1 LTKILVTGGLGY
13 IGSHTCVALSQSGY
27 TPVVIDNLSNTDIR
41 IKARI
46 ESIIGQPLAFQK
58 IDLCD
63 SAALSTYFEQEKDLQ
78 GIIHFAALKAVGES
92 VDKPL
97 LYFQNNIEG
106 LINLLTSK
114 SPSLPIIF
122 SSSCTVYGESAQQPL
137 QEDFPFQKA
146 VSPYGSTKQMGEE
159 ILQFS
164 AGKNNQ
170 GSVIALRYF
179 NPIGAHSSA
188 QIGELP
194 KGIPQNL
201 VPFLTQTVAGKRDK
215 LSVFGHQYPTP
226 DGTCIRDYIH
236 VMDLAEA
243 HVSALERLL
252 NKKNK
257 SPFEVFNIGTG
268 KGCSVLELIHSFEK
282 ATGEKVPFTFA
293 PPRPGDVT
301 IAYADTTHA
310 QKVLG
315 WSAKRSIEEALSS
328 AWNWEKQ
335 Q

>member
-1 LTKILVTGGLGY
+1 MTKILVTGGLGY

-41 IKARI
+41 VKARI

-58 IDLCD
+58 IDLID

-97 LYFQNNIEG
+97 LYYQNNIEG
-106 LINLLTSK
+106 LINLLTTK

-122 SSSCTVYGESAQQPL
+122 SSSCTVYGESTQQPL

-282 ATGEKVPFTFA
+282 ATGEKVPYTFA

>member
-1 LTKILVTGGLGY
+1 MTKILVTGGLGY

-41 IKARI
+41 VKARI

-63 SAALSTYFEQEKDLQ
+63 SRALSTYLEQEKDLQ

-92 VDKPL
+92 IDKPL
-97 LYFQNNIEG
+97 LYYQNNIEG
-106 LINLLTSK
+106 LINLLTTK

-170 GSVIALRYF
+170 GTVIALRYF

-252 NKKNK
+252 KGKNQR
-257 SPFEVFNIGTG
+257 SFEVFNIGTG

-282 ATGEKVPFTFA
+282 ATGEKVPYTFA

>member
-1 LTKILVTGGLGY
+1 MTKILVTGGLGY

-194 KGIPQNL
+194 KEIPQNPFKAEEVYFMLL
-201 VPFLTQTVAGKRDK
+201 VL
-215 LSVFGHQYPTP
+215 
-226 DGTCIRDYIH
+226 
-236 VMDLAEA
+236 
-243 HVSALERLL
+243 
-252 NKKNK
+252 
-257 SPFEVFNIGTG
+257 
-268 KGCSVLELIHSFEK
+268 
-282 ATGEKVPFTFA
+282 
-293 PPRPGDVT
+293 
-301 IAYADTTHA
+301 
-310 QKVLG
+310 
-315 WSAKRSIEEALSS
+315 
-328 AWNWEKQ
+328 
-335 Q
+335 